1 MVDYQIPTKFS
12 APFSANSF
20 HLRDDFVALNASG
33 DESVFP
39 ASTLSPR
46 SDYASSSDVTSLMLT
61 ARSASP
67 TNLFEEDGISLS
79 ASGTSAKVSD
89 NHVKWTK
96 DSTFPNLPLANKTSP
111 KMLETVTPQL
121 TNYFS
126 EQHSTMFM
134 PITAESVC
142 GGAQRSRTPSPG
154 ISKMLLSLSDH
165 VLERPCTPNASTLYK
180 NTKTHCNPSELGQQ
194 TYDECMVS
202 LVLNLQVAH
211 YADTDSHRVLPP
223 SPPSPHGM
231 IVQLKDSPSPHPSS
245 TCKAHNPSLYR
256 KLIKFWL

>member
-1 MVDYQIPTKFS
+1 MDYQIPTKFY
-12 APFSANSF
+12 APFSANSL

-46 SDYASSSDVTSLMLT
+46 SDYDSSSDMTSLMLT

-67 TNLFEEDGISLS
+67 TNLFEEDNFSLS
-79 ASGTSAKVSD
+79 ASRTGAKVSD

-96 DSTFPNLPLANKTSP
+96 DSSYPNLPLTNKASP
-111 KMLETVTPQL
+111 KMPETFTPQL

-126 EQHSTMFM
+126 EQHNSMFM

-142 GGAQRSRTPSPG
+142 GSAQRSRTPSPG

-202 LVLNLQVAH
+202 FASSLQVAH
-211 YADTDSHRVLPP
+211 
-223 SPPSPHGM
+223 
-231 IVQLKDSPSPHPSS
+231 
-245 TCKAHNPSLYR
+245 
-256 KLIKFWL
+256 